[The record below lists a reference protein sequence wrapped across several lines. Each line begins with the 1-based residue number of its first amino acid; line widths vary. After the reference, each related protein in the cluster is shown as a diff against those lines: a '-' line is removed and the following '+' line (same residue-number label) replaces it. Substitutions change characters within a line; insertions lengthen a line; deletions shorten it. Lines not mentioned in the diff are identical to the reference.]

1 MSDQARRRQYLREL
15 VEHQDV
21 PTQEALVKAV
31 RAAGFEATQAT
42 VSRDIRELGLIRMR
56 TANGGFRYGLPND
69 HHPLPSLARL
79 ERLLSDTYVSVARA
93 GNLVVLKLL
102 PGNAHAVGV
111 ILDDLMPAGLVG
123 TVAGDDTVLIICE
136 SAAAARR
143 TTELLSPR
151 RTPPG

>member
-15 VEHQDV
+15 VEHQVV
-21 PTQEALVKAV
+21 PTQEALVQAV
-31 RAAGFEATQAT
+31 REAGFEATQAT

-56 TANGGFRYGLPND
+56 TRDGGFRYGLPTD
-69 HHPLPSLARL
+69 HHPAPSIARL

-111 ILDDLMPAGLVG
+111 ILDDMMPPGLVG

-136 SAAAARR
+136 NAAAAKRSMA
-143 TTELLSPR
+143 LLSPR
-151 RTPPG
+151 REPVP